1 MYHLHDIIG
10 FISTLLS
17 ITKEHLLVTSEVL
30 PSMIE
35 NTEGSIHLCDD
46 GAICAPYLSDI
57 TLRII
62 KEHFKSKNIN
72 AQGITT
78 EADFFNSTN
87 LSPNFGPWWWL
98 YTAEFMRRLVSR
110 YPVEILE
117 EGFSKNGRV
126 YQILVKKQ

>member
-1 MYHLHDIIG
+1 
-10 FISTLLS
+10 
-17 ITKEHLLVTSEVL
+17 
-30 PSMIE
+30 MIE
-35 NTEGSIHLCDD
+35 NTEGSIHLRDD
-46 GAICAPYLSDI
+46 GAICTPYLSDI
-57 TLRII
+57 TLGII
-62 KEHFKSKNIN
+62 KEHFKSKHIN

-78 EADFFNSTN
+78 EADFFNSNN